1 MTVKKITHSGQGREF
16 MKKRLLEIIPLICI
30 TLGLSGCSSVG
41 EGSASLSIIYGI
53 AAVLSALLLIGCLF
67 LVRQKRQWFALLF
80 SSVLVVN
87 IGYTVLSVSSCL
99 EMALWAN
106 RVSYLGSV
114 FLPLAMLMI
123 ILNITNTRTKRW
135 VPISLFSLAVV
146 VFLIAA
152 SPGILPIYYKE
163 VSFEVVNGVSTL
175 VKVYGPLHP
184 LYLVYLLGYFC
195 AMVAVII
202 RASIKK
208 TFDSTAHAVVIAM
221 AVFVNIGVWFIEQ
234 ISSMDFE
241 FLSVSYIITELFLCG
256 VHMVMNENQRLR
268 ELVQQKEEALQAT
281 NAADDSRSFG
291 GISSEMM
298 EYFAQGLD
306 TLTSQERQIY
316 EAYLSGTSTKDIMI
330 ELNIKENTL
339 KFHNKNL
346 YSKLGVSSR
355 KQLLE
360 VYRAIKADMKKNGDR
375 ANVII

>member
-1 MTVKKITHSGQGREF
+1 
-16 MKKRLLEIIPLICI
+16 MKKRLLGILFLIGI

-41 EGSASLSIIYGI
+41 DEAASRSIIYGG

-67 LVRQKRQWFALLF
+67 LVRKKRQWFVLLF

-87 IGYTVLSVSSCL
+87 IGYTVLSVSSGL
-99 EMALWAN
+99 KMALWAN

-135 VPISLFSLAVV
+135 VPLSLFSLAVA

-152 SPGILPIYYKE
+152 SPGILPIYYKD
-163 VSFEVVNGVSTL
+163 VSFEIINGVSTL

-184 LYLVYLLGYFC
+184 LYLVYLLGYFS
-195 AMVAVII
+195 AMIAVII

-208 TFDSTAHAVVIAM
+208 TFDSTAHAVIIAM

-234 ISSMDFE
+234 ISSIDFE

-268 ELVQQKEEALQAT
+268 ELVRQKEEALRT
-281 NAADDSRSFG
+281 TSTDVSRSDRVV
-291 GISSEMM
+291 SAEMM

-316 EAYLSGTSTKDIMI
+316 EAYLSGMSTKDIMI

-360 VYRAIKADMKKNGDR
+360 VYRAIKSDMKKNGDK
-375 ANVII
+375 ANVIVG